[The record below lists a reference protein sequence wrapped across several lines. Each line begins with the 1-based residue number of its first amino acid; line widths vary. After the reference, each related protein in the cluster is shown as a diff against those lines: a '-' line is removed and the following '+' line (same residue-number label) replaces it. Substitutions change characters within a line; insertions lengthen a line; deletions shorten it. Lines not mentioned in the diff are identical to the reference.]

1 MKDRLL
7 RNWHL
12 KLISLGLA
20 AVLWAQVARTPT
32 SEIGVAVSVEYQNFP
47 EKTEVFGD
55 TSDRVEVRLRGPS
68 SLLRTLTSEDVSL
81 AIDVKGMT
89 MGEEKVL
96 PLTPELVNA
105 PFGVDVVRVI
115 PARVRLTVEPTAVR
129 QLRIVPNLTGSPAPG
144 FEVARVATTPETVQ
158 VEGPSS
164 HVLSM
169 EPIQTAPVHVRGRKS
184 TFSEAVELDILDP
197 LVRVPRPSAITV
209 EVRSRPQSK

>member
-1 MKDRLL
+1 MKDLLL

-20 AVLWAQVARTPT
+20 AALWAQVARTPT

-55 TSDRVEVRLRGPS
+55 TSERVEVRLRGPS

-81 AIDVKGMT
+81 TIDVKGMP

-129 QLRIVPNLTGSPAPG
+129 QVRIAPNLTGSPAPG
-144 FEVARVATTPETVQ
+144 FELARVSTTPETVQ
-158 VEGPSS
+158 IEGPSS

-169 EPIQTAPVHVRGRKS
+169 EPIETAPVDVRGRKA
-184 TFSEAVELDILDP
+184 TFSEAVELDIQDP

-209 EVRSRPQSK
+209 EVRIRPQSK